1 MHRKTKNGTAMSKEV
16 KMWIE
21 NFSEIENL
29 IADLDLEYA
38 GTVNEQ

>member
-1 MHRKTKNGTAMSKEV
+1 MSKEV

-29 IADLDLEYA
+29 IADLDLEFA
-38 GTVNEQ
+38 GSENE

>member
-1 MHRKTKNGTAMSKEV
+1 MSKEV

-29 IADLDLEYA
+29 IADLDLEFA
-38 GTVNEQ
+38 GSVNE